1 MTQPLIPGQL
11 VKLVDIAPDEEFL
24 FDLQFAYTMD
34 EYSMLLTVENR
45 GVFVKL
51 ISEET
56 DGFWNIEFNINGPR
70 RIEGLS
76 DKYLCPI

>member
-1 MTQPLIPGQL
+1 MARQLTPGQL
-11 VKLVDIAPDEEFL
+11 VKLVDIASDEEYL
-24 FDLQFAYTMD
+24 FDPQFAYTMD
-34 EYSMLLTVENR
+34 EYSMLLTAENC
-45 GVFVKL
+45 GLFVKL

-56 DGFWNIEFNINGPR
+56 DGYWNIEFDINGPR